1 MEFKYHRSK
10 SVQSNTRYK
19 TKESIDTIIIDK
31 INLMESEHQI
41 KIDAYGKEISN

>member
-19 TKESIDTIIIDK
+19 TKESIDK
-31 INLMESEHQI
+31 NHYRQNQR
-41 KIDAYGKEISN
+41 YGNGTSN